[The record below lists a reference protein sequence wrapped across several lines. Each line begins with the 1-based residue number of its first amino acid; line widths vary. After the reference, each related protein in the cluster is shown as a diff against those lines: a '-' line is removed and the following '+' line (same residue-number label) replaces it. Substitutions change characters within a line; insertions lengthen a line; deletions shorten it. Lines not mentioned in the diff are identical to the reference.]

1 MMNLPKLGSILLI
14 LGMAGCATLDDPVGV
29 ITHQIVTKKVSEP
42 CRFPATAP
50 PTEYVQDVQLT
61 GNLATDALLIF
72 RAMESELEE
81 RIAYEDV
88 LEASLLA
95 CEGE

>member
-1 MMNLPKLGSILLI
+1 MKTLYSLI
-14 LGMAGCATLDDPVGV
+14 LVFSIAGCATLDDPIGV
-29 ITHQIVTKKVSEP
+29 ITHQIETKLVSTA
-42 CRFPATAP
+42 CRFPTT
-50 PTEYVQDVQLT
+50 PTPREYVQEVQLT

-81 RIAYEDV
+81 RIAYEEV